1 MVVRLGKRDWIVR
14 GALAVALVALIMSLL
29 SLMSP
34 WVLAGLIL
42 ATQPSPKQ
50 GRALFLIE
58 KCQGAAAKPDRLPL
72 LPFGPGGFHQPSLHG
87 P

>member
-1 MVVRLGKRDWIVR
+1 MGRLTDLPRK
-14 GALAVALVALIMSLL
+14 
-29 SLMSP
+29 
-34 WVLAGLIL
+34 
-42 ATQPSPKQ
+42 K
-50 GRALFLIE
+50 